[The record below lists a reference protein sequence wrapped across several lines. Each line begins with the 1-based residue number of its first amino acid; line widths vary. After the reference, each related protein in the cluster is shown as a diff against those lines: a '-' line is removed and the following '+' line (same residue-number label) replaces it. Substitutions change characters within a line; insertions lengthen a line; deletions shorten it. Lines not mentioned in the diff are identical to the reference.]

1 MGTHFYKNT
10 NTRGTALQFPIF
22 QYLTHSLSMV
32 RRPFVR
38 WPRSDWDVSYKW
50 NSVYDINLGVLL
62 MKRKFCPKLGPFFL
76 SLICPLVRFFRF
88 FCQLVCSWLTTIW
101 WSDAVFLYWWRKLVH
116 LNWPIYTQFGSKFGS
131 GTFCDLVRCF
141 WLFGRSFV
149 RFLTY
154 SAVFLSVCHFV
165 CLWHYLLNRVVNPGK
180 HDGNALQIL
189 HAFLC

>member
-62 MKRKFCPKLGPFFL
+62 MKRRFCPKLCPFFL
-76 SLICPLVRFFRF
+76 SFVCPLVRSFRF
-88 FCQLVCSWLTTIW
+88 LSARLFVTYNHLMIRCCFSLLVKKIGAPKLAYLHPVWLEIWIWYILRPCSL
-101 WSDAVFLYWWRKLVH
+101 FLIVW
-116 LNWPIYTQFGSKFGS
+116 
-131 GTFCDLVRCF
+131 
-141 WLFGRSFV
+141 SFV
-149 RFLTY
+149 RSFSHLFCCF
-154 SAVFLSVCHFV
+154 SFCLSFRLFV
-165 CLWHYLLNRVVNPGK
+165 TLPPEQSGEPG
-180 HDGNALQIL
+180 
-189 HAFLC
+189 

>member
-1 MGTHFYKNT
+1 MKTGKN
-10 NTRGTALQFPIF
+10 
-22 QYLTHSLSMV
+22 
-32 RRPFVR
+32 
-38 WPRSDWDVSYKW
+38 RSNYAKTGRF
-50 NSVYDINLGVLL
+50 LGIYFSSAA
-62 MKRKFCPKLGPFFL
+62 KFLPFFWPPPRGGGVAFGQNIYPCPVDEKKVL
-76 SLICPLVRFFRF
+76 SQVRPILSFFRLSACSFFPF
-88 FCQLVCSWLTTIW
+88 FCQFVCSWLTTIW

-141 WLFGRSFV
+141 CLFGRLFV